1 MHSLIFISCRLKM
14 NSKCVFRSALLP
26 PRFHF
31 CEAKKAIEQGVR
43 VAGTTNM
50 TLYCIVLIACIK
62 QNIFFYVL
70 IFFTFRSEIMR
81 GAYVSIFLLT
91 CVYLFISTLV

>member
-14 NSKCVFRSALLP
+14 NSKCVFRSDLLP

-50 TLYCIVLIACIK
+50 TLY
-62 QNIFFYVL
+62 
-70 IFFTFRSEIMR
+70 
-81 GAYVSIFLLT
+81 
-91 CVYLFISTLV
+91 